1 LPVWQALFELL
12 SKVCIAIDPLPE
24 ERPPSSAP
32 RRWKPPF
39 RLPRRGETRRPT
51 ALPYQNA
58 PTGYSIAVTERGGLP
73 AACIILNRQATKTCE
88 LRGMSSSRA
97 RRAGLFCRLA
107 CAAGNSK
114 LSRRFPRAATTAP
127 VPTAQLS
134 GGAGANP
141 LGRWV
146 EVSGVHNLQD
156 GKRD

>member
-1 LPVWQALFELL
+1 MFRHPPLRASERDQPG
-12 SKVCIAIDPLPE
+12 DPDLHCAADQQNSRP
-24 ERPPSSAP
+24 RPPSPKALEAAFS
-32 RRWKPPF
+32 W
-39 RLPRRGETRRPT
+39 RRPCGVMRISVLL
-51 ALPYQNA
+51 AGRLSGRIGNA
-58 PTGYSIAVTERGGLP
+58 IP
-73 AACIILNRQATKTCE
+73 AACIILNRRATKTCE